1 MADISHTVE
10 TARTTGPAV
19 SEAVTA
25 ERLDRIIWAGIGLV
39 ALFVCAASL
48 LANFTI
54 DWVTFTKPAGACAAL
69 LAAAWFY
76 RRRNEPRL
84 ASALGGT
91 AQVAAFAAFGAPLSY
106 IVAALNLP
114 LRDRFLDAADRTL
127 GFDWL
132 GLLAWM
138 NAHPAWHSAFSL
150 SYLSFAVQATTTV
163 LALALT
169 ARLVH
174 LRIFVLAFM
183 ACAVVTIVISGLVPA
198 QGVWGHHGLTAADY
212 PAIFPATREVHLPIF
227 HGLRDG
233 TVRILTAT
241 GSEGI
246 ITFPSLHA
254 ALALVFILALAPV
267 PLLRWIGAAVNIL
280 MIAATPVD
288 GGHYVIDVLAGLAL
302 AYLCWQWAEF
312 LARRRASAA

>member
-54 DWVTFTKPAGACAAL
+54 DWVTFTKPASACAAL
-69 LAAAWFY
+69 LAAAWYY

-91 AQVAAFAAFGAPLSY
+91 AQVAAFAAFGTPLSY

-114 LRDRFLDAADRTL
+114 LQDQFLRCGRPHARLRLARPARLDERASGLAL
-127 GFDWL
+127 GIQPVVS
-132 GLLAWM
+132 
-138 NAHPAWHSAFSL
+138 H
-150 SYLSFAVQATTTV
+150 SFAVQATTTV

-169 ARLVH
+169 ARLVPPAD
-174 LRIFVLAFM
+174 LRARI
-183 ACAVVTIVISGLVPA
+183 
-198 QGVWGHHGLTAADY
+198 
-212 PAIFPATREVHLPIF
+212 
-227 HGLRDG
+227 HGLRG
-233 TVRILTAT
+233 RQ
-241 GSEGI
+241 
-246 ITFPSLHA
+246 
-254 ALALVFILALAPV
+254 PV
-267 PLLRWIGAAVNIL
+267 G
-280 MIAATPVD
+280 
-288 GGHYVIDVLAGLAL
+288 
-302 AYLCWQWAEF
+302 
-312 LARRRASAA
+312 